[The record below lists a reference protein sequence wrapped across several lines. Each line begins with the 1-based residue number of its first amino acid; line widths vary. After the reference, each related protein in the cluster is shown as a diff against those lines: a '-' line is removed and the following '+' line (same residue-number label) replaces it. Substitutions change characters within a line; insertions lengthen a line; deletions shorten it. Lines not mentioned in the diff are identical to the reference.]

1 MTASARFRLATPDD
15 DDAIRRLLRDNPTPG
30 AVALSFEREPSY
42 FRSAGLAGADD
53 RTILAFADQRLVC
66 VGRCLVRLGWIN
78 GAIRRIGYLGE
89 LRLDA
94 AAQGRFHVVRGGYE
108 FFREL
113 HRADPADFYFT
124 SIAAENDRA
133 RRLLERGVRGLPR
146 YDHLAGLVS
155 LLVPVPQNPHPSAVP
170 LETAHDGDLDE
181 LAAVLNQSAQR
192 HQLATAWT
200 APQLASLG
208 QHGLPPERFRLLRRQ
223 GRIVACAALWDQ
235 RGFRQIRV
243 RGYSG
248 LPGWTRPALNL
259 AARLFGTPRLPAPNS
274 VLANAFVSPLGS
286 AEADESLVPEL
297 VAGLFPEAV
306 KQGLEF
312 LTLGFGEGDPQIA
325 ALRRRFPCRTYLSR
339 IHRVSWDGDPD
350 PIGALDGRLFRPD
363 ISLL

>member
-1 MTASARFRLATPDD
+1 MTASAHFRLATPDD
-15 DDAIRRLLRDNPTPG
+15 DDAIRRLLRDNPMPG
-30 AVALSFEREPSY
+30 AVTLSFEREPDY

-53 RTILAFADQRLVC
+53 QTILAFADQRLVC
-66 VGRCLVRLGWIN
+66 VGRCTVRPGWIN
-78 GAIRRIGYLGE
+78 GAIRRLGYLGE

-94 AAQGRFHVVRGGYE
+94 TAHGRFHVVRGGYQ

-113 HRADPADFYFT
+113 HRANPADFYFT
-124 SIAAENDRA
+124 SIATDNDRA

-146 YDHLAGLVS
+146 YDPLGGLMS
-155 LLVPVPQNPHPSAVP
+155 LLVPVPQNPQPPAVP
-170 LETAHDGDLDE
+170 LETAHNGDLEE
-181 LAAVLNQSAQR
+181 LAALLNQSAQR

-200 APQLASLG
+200 AHQLASLG
-208 QHGLPPERFRLLRRQ
+208 QHGLPPERFRLLRRH

-248 LPGWTRPALNL
+248 LLGWARPAWNL
-259 AARLFGTPRLPAPNS
+259 AARLFGTPRLPAPKS
-274 VLANAFVSPLGS
+274 VLANAFVSPLAS
-286 AEADESLVPEL
+286 AEADESLVPDL

-306 KQGLEF
+306 EQGLEF
-312 LTLGFGEGDPQIA
+312 LTLGLGEGDPQIA
-325 ALRRRFPCRTYLSR
+325 ALRRRFPCRTYMSR
-339 IHRVSWDGDPD
+339 IYRVSWDEDPD